1 MTLAQTITWDYL
13 VTAVLVVLAP
23 GTGVL
28 YTLSVSVFRGAIPG
42 IVAAF
47 GCTLGIVP
55 SLTASLLGLA
65 AVLHASALA
74 FQTLK
79 WLGIA
84 YLLYL
89 AWGLWRDRGA
99 MALSEEGAERRGLVA
114 IAVHGVLINCL
125 NPKLTIFFMAFLPQ
139 FVPADAPNYLS
150 RMGLLS
156 AVFMGLTFIVFV
168 GYGLCA
174 NALRSK
180 VLGSERASLWL
191 KRTFAAGFAVFA
203 ARLAITER

>member
-1 MTLAQTITWDYL
+1 MTYMDAITWDYL
-13 VTAVLVVLAP
+13 VTAMLVVLAP
-23 GTGVL
+23 GTGML
-28 YTLSVSVFRGAIPG
+28 YTLSVSVFRGAVPG
-42 IVAAF
+42 MFAAF
-47 GCTLGIVP
+47 GSTLGIVP
-55 SLTASLLGLA
+55 SIAASLLGLA
-65 AVLHASALA
+65 AVLHASAIA

-99 MALSEEGAERRGLVA
+99 LALSSDGTENRGLFSIVL
-114 IAVHGVLINCL
+114 HGVLINCL

-139 FVPADAPNYLS
+139 FVPTSAPDHLA
-150 RMGLLS
+150 RMTLLS
-156 AVFMGLTFIVFV
+156 AVFMALTFVVFA
-168 GYGLCA
+168 GCGLCA

-191 KRTFAAGFAVFA
+191 KRTFAAGFAAFA
-203 ARLAITER
+203 ARLAFTER